1 MKLISN
7 PHFCSLGTLILCALF
22 SGAHVFASAQPKVYF
37 QYGLV
42 YDIGCRDLTKDLQVD
57 RQASDY
63 LTKKSIMLE
72 ARDLTNQLQDLWNRT
87 GQELLERA
95 IKLTGRPY
103 DRHEITTNTSA
114 CEYGSMS
121 APLIISIRRGLRSVR
136 KSPAPLSTFIESSV
150 HEILH
155 VYLSSTF
162 DDSKSQILQSN
173 TFSSRP
179 ALFKNHLHVFALMH
193 RVFELENRSD
203 LTARARELYVDI
215 SKGDYAKAWEE
226 GTNPSLRDKLIEEIR
241 LTPGN
246 GSKNW
251 PFDEKY

>member
-7 PHFCSLGTLILCALF
+7 LHIYSAGAFILCTF
-22 SGAHVFASAQPKVYF
+22 FTGTKVFASTQPKVYF

-42 YDIGCRDLTKDLQVD
+42 YDIGCKDLTKDIQVD
-57 RQASDY
+57 PTKNDY
-63 LTKKSIMLE
+63 LTKKNIMLE
-72 ARDLTNQLQDLWNRT
+72 ARDLTDQLQDLWNRT
-87 GQELLERA
+87 GQQLLERA
-95 IKLTGRPY
+95 IKLIGRPY
-103 DRHEITTNTSA
+103 ERNEITANTSA

-121 APLIISIRRGLRSVR
+121 APLVISIRRGLKNIR
-136 KSPAPLSTFIESSV
+136 KSPAPLNNFIESSL
-150 HEILH
+150 HEMLH

-162 DDSKSQILQSN
+162 DDSKSQILQSKA
-173 TFSSRP
+173 FLSQP

-193 RVFELENRSD
+193 RVFELENRTD
-203 LTARARELYVDI
+203 LITRARELYVDI

-226 GTNPSLRDKLIEEIR
+226 GTNPNLRDKLMEEIR

-246 GSKNW
+246 SNKNW